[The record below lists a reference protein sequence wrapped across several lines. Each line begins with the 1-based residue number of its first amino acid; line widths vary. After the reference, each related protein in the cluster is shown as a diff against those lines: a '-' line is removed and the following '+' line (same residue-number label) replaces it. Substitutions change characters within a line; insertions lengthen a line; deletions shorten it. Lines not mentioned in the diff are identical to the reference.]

1 MIFSSYEFIFV
12 FLPIVLGIFYLLKKF
27 NYINYAKIFLVLAS
41 LFFYAFWKVEYVFIL
56 LFSMFVNYNLAN
68 ILLKTNSRGWVL
80 WLGIIF
86 NVALLGFFKYT
97 DFLLENFNT
106 FSKLAN
112 LNFNIPLPHILLPLA
127 ISFFT
132 FQQIAFLVDCYKK
145 DNIEDLKDKNG
156 YKINIID
163 YSLFITFFP
172 QLIAGPIV
180 HHKEMMPQ
188 FHTLLTNKTFI
199 NWENMAKGLFIF
211 SIGFFKKIYIADSFA
226 KWANAGFTIV
236 ENDGFLNIITAWFV
250 SFSYTFQL
258 YFDFSGY
265 CDMAIGLGLFFS
277 IRLPI
282 NFNSP
287 YKALNISDFWRRWHI
302 TLGRFLKAYIYIPLG
317 GNKVSKI
324 VNLRNLFIVAFI
336 SGFWHGAGWGFVIWG
351 ILHGLAMVIHRIYT
365 FITPNAKFKENII
378 YKIFAWFITFNFI
391 NITWIFFRSENL
403 QGAINLLKSMFGI
416 VWVDLPIKWH
426 RTRETFEAIGG
437 NNETFFYTI
446 VAFILCLCF
455 KNSIYYL
462 DNFKANYKFIF
473 LTAFTLYVSLITLF
487 SVPYVEFIYFNF

>member
-27 NYINYAKIFLVLAS
+27 NHINYAKIFLVLAS

-68 ILLKTNSRGWVL
+68 ILLKTNSRGGVL
-80 WLGIIF
+80 WLGVIF
-86 NVALLGFFKYT
+86 NLVLLGFFKYT
-97 DFLLENFNT
+97 DFLLENFNA

-112 LNFNIPLPHILLPLA
+112 LDFNIPLSHIILPLA

-145 DNIEDLKDKNG
+145 ENIQDLKDKNT

-188 FHTLLTNKTFI
+188 FHSILNDKTFI

-211 SIGFFKKIYIADSFA
+211 SIGLFKKIYIADSFA
-226 KWANAGFTIV
+226 KWANAGFNIV

-265 CDMAIGLGLFFS
+265 CDMAIGLGLFFG
-277 IRLPI
+277 IKLPI

-287 YKALNISDFWRRWHI
+287 YKALNIADFWRRWHI
-302 TLGRFLKAYIYIPLG
+302 TLGRFLKTYIYIPLG

-324 VNLRNLFIVAFI
+324 INLRNLFIVAFI
-336 SGFWHGAGWGFVIWG
+336 SGFWHGAGWGFIIWG
-351 ILHGLAMVIHRIYT
+351 SLHGIAMVFHRIYDFFT
-365 FITPNAKFKENII
+365 KNSEFKENIT

-416 VWVDLPIKWH
+416 VWIDLPIKWH
-426 RTRETFEAIGG
+426 RTKETFNAIGG
-437 NNETFFYTI
+437 NNETLFYTLI
-446 VAFILCLCF
+446 AFILCLCF
-455 KNSIYYL
+455 KNSVYYT
-462 DNFKANYKFIF
+462 DNLKPNYKFVF
-473 LTAFTLYVSLITLF
+473 LCGFLLYVSLVTLF